1 MLDNLPA
8 WARHAIIVFGGAFAS
23 IIVNAIIVAK
33 GVTGVDWAVTAMD
46 ALNYGALATAL
57 SISALYITP
66 LTRQYGVGDK
76 K

>member
-1 MLDNLPA
+1 MLDKLPA
-8 WARHAIIVFGGAFAS
+8 WARHAVIVFGGAFAS
-23 IIVNAIIVAK
+23 VVVGAIITAK
-33 GVTGVDWAVTAMD
+33 GVTNIDWAVTAMD

-76 K
+76 Q